1 MTVAELLKKLGG
13 IPAERVLLDPLPG
26 TATEK
31 DVLAVE
37 QREGRICEL
46 VDGVLVEKA
55 MGLAESFLA
64 LEIAF
69 LLRQFLKKQDLGILA
84 GADGT
89 LRLWPG
95 LVRIPDISF
104 ISWGQLPNRKI
115 PKKPIPD
122 LYPDLAVEVLSRK
135 NTKAE
140 IDRKLHEYFRSGTR
154 LAWVVDPRKQTVR
167 VYTTPDQSRLLT
179 EDEALDGDDVLP
191 GLSIPLRE
199 VFAQLEEEPARKSCR
214 NDRIAVNSTAPPTP
228 APAPAVG

>member
-1 MTVAELLKKLGG
+1 MTVAELLKKLGDV
-13 IPAERVLLDPLPG
+13 PAERVLLDPPPG

-31 DVLAVE
+31 DVLDVE
-37 QREGRICEL
+37 RREGRICEL

-64 LEIAF
+64 IWLSH
-69 LLRQFLKKQDLGILA
+69 LLYRYLDEHNLGILA
-84 GADGT
+84 GEAGT

-95 LVRIPDISF
+95 LVRIPDVSF
-104 ISWGQLPNRKI
+104 ISWNQIPGRKI

-154 LAWVVDPRKQTVR
+154 LAWVVDPRKRTVR
-167 VYTTPDQSRLLT
+167 VHVAPDRSQLFY
-179 EDEALDGDDVLP
+179 EDENLDGGDVLP
-191 GLSIPLRE
+191 GLNLPLRD
-199 VFAQLEEEPARKSCR
+199 VFAQLEKEPERKKR
-214 NDRIAVNSTAPPTP
+214 KKR
-228 APAPAVG
+228 

>member
-13 IPAERVLLDPLPG
+13 IPAERVLLDPTPG

-31 DVLAVE
+31 DVLDVE

-46 VDGVLVEKA
+46 VDGVLVEKT

-64 LEIAF
+64 IWLGHF
-69 LLRQFLKKQDLGILA
+69 LYQYLAEHKRGFLA
-84 GADGT
+84 GESGT

-95 LVRIPDISF
+95 LVRIPDLSF
-104 ISWGQLPNRKI
+104 ISWDQLPNRKI

-154 LAWVVDPRKQTVR
+154 LAWVVDPRKRTVR
-167 VYTTPDQSRLLT
+167 VHTAPDQSRLVT
-179 EDEALDGDDVLP
+179 EDQSLDGGDVLP
-191 GLSIPLRE
+191 GLNLSLRE
-199 VFAQLEEEPARKSCR
+199 VFAQLEEESARKKR
-214 NDRIAVNSTAPPTP
+214 KKR
-228 APAPAVG
+228 

>member
-13 IPAERVLLDPLPG
+13 IPAERVLLDPPPG

-55 MGLAESFLA
+55 MGFTESFLA
-64 LEIAF
+64 LRIAF
-69 LLRQFLKKQDLGILA
+69 FLQGFLERRALGILA

-104 ISWGQLPNRKI
+104 ISWDQLPKRKL

-122 LYPDLAVEVLSRK
+122 LYPDLAVEVISRK

-154 LAWVVDPRKQTVR
+154 LAWVVDPRKRTVR
-167 VYTTPDQSRLLT
+167 VYTAPDRSRLVTEDQS
-179 EDEALDGDDVLP
+179 LDGGDVLP
-191 GLSIPLRE
+191 GLSLPLRE
-199 VFAQLEEEPARKSCR
+199 VFAQLEEEPARKKR
-214 NDRIAVNSTAPPTP
+214 AKR
-228 APAPAVG
+228 

>member
-13 IPAERVLLDPLPG
+13 IPAERVLLDPPPG

-31 DVLAVE
+31 DVLDLE
-37 QREGRICEL
+37 QREGRLCEL

-69 LLRQFLKKQDLGILA
+69 LLRWFLAEHDLGFLA
-84 GADGT
+84 GEAGT

-95 LVRIPDISF
+95 LVRIPDVSF
-104 ISWGQLPNRKI
+104 ISWNQFPNRKI

-122 LYPDLAVEVLSRK
+122 VYPDLAVEVLSRK

-154 LAWVVDPRKQTVR
+154 LAWVVNPRKRCVS
-167 VYTTPDQSRLLT
+167 VYTTPDQFRLLK
-179 EDEALDGDDVLP
+179 EDESLDGGEVLP
-191 GLSIPLRE
+191 GLNVPLRE
-199 VFAQLEEEPARKSCR
+199 VFARLAEEPTRQKR
-214 NDRIAVNSTAPPTP
+214 PKK
-228 APAPAVG
+228 

>member
-13 IPAERVLLDPLPG
+13 IPAERVLLDPPPG

-37 QREGRICEL
+37 QREGRLCEL

-69 LLRQFLKKQDLGILA
+69 LLRWFLAEHDLGFLA
-84 GADGT
+84 GEAGT

-95 LVRIPDISF
+95 LVRIPDVSF
-104 ISWGQLPNRKI
+104 ISWNQFPNRKI

-122 LYPDLAVEVLSRK
+122 VYPDLAVEVLSRK

-154 LAWVVDPRKQTVR
+154 LAWVVNPRKRCVS
-167 VYTTPDQSRLLT
+167 VYTTPDQFRLLK
-179 EDEALDGDDVLP
+179 EDESLDGGEVLP
-191 GLSIPLRE
+191 GLNVPLRE
-199 VFAQLEEEPARKSCR
+199 VFARLAEEPTRQKR
-214 NDRIAVNSTAPPTP
+214 PKK
-228 APAPAVG
+228 

>member
-1 MTVAELLKKLGG
+1 VTVADLLKKLGD
-13 IPAERVLLDPLPG
+13 IPPERVHLDPPPG

-31 DVLAVE
+31 DVLDME
-37 QREGRICEL
+37 RREGRICEL
-46 VDGVLVEKA
+46 VDGVLVEKT

-69 LLRQFLKKQDLGILA
+69 LLRQFLGEHKLGFLA
-84 GADGT
+84 GEAGT

-95 LVRIPDISF
+95 LVRIPDVSF

-115 PKKPIPD
+115 PKKPMPD

-154 LAWVVDPRKQTVR
+154 LAWVVNSRKRCVS
-167 VYTTPDQSRLLT
+167 VYTAPDQFRLLK
-179 EDEALDGDDVLP
+179 EDQSLDGGDMLP
-191 GLSIPLRE
+191 GLNVPLHE
-199 VFAQLEEEPARKSCR
+199 LFAQLDEEPARKKR
-214 NDRIAVNSTAPPTP
+214 PKR
-228 APAPAVG
+228 

>member
-13 IPAERVLLDPLPG
+13 IPAERVLLDPPPG
-26 TATEK
+26 TATER
-31 DVLAVE
+31 DVLAIE
-37 QREGRICEL
+37 QREGRLCEL

-64 LEIAF
+64 LRIAF
-69 LLRQFLKKQDLGILA
+69 FLQRLLEQQNLGFLA

-95 LVRIPDISF
+95 LVRIPDVSF
-104 ISWGQLPNRKI
+104 ISWNQLPNRKI

-140 IDRKLHEYFRSGTR
+140 IERKLHEYFRSGTR
-154 LAWVVDPRKQTVR
+154 LAWVVNPRKRCVS
-167 VYTTPDQSRLLT
+167 VYTTPDQSRLLK
-179 EDEALDGDDVLP
+179 EDQTLDGGDVLP
-191 GLSIPLRE
+191 GLNVPLRE
-199 VFAQLEEEPARKSCR
+199 LFAQLAEEPARTKR
-214 NDRIAVNSTAPPTP
+214 PKR
-228 APAPAVG
+228 

>member
-13 IPAERVLLDPLPG
+13 IPAERVLLDPPPG

-31 DVLAVE
+31 DVLEVE
-37 QREGRICEL
+37 RREGRICEL

-55 MGLAESFLA
+55 MGLPESFLA
-64 LEIAF
+64 LRIAF
-69 LLRQFLKKQDLGILA
+69 FLQLFLEQHKTGFLG

-104 ISWGQLPNRKI
+104 ISWDQLPTRKI
-115 PKKPIPD
+115 PKKAIPE

-135 NTKAE
+135 NTKTE

-154 LAWVVDPRKQTVR
+154 LAWVVDPRKRLVR
-167 VYTTPDQSRLLT
+167 VYTAPEQFRIVK
-179 EDEALDGDDVLP
+179 EDDTLDGGEVLP
-191 GLSIPLRE
+191 GLSLPLRE
-199 VFAQLEEEPARKSCR
+199 VFAQLEKEPAKKKRR
-214 NDRIAVNSTAPPTP
+214 NR
-228 APAPAVG
+228 